1 MTNVGKQKFDL
12 LKETRIGEHI
22 KQDGMNVV
30 RCVNKCQRFASAS
43 EINWDDFEIGAEDL
57 HIKDEI

>member
-1 MTNVGKQKFDL
+1 
-12 LKETRIGEHI
+12 
-22 KQDGMNVV
+22 MNVV